1 MKNKEILA
9 LKEITR
15 EQINNALNEVN
26 EVLASE
32 VGNLIAENVKRY
44 QETFLDGS
52 GNNQVL
58 EQGTFEMAVL
68 FTAIQYSNETMRGV
82 LTKLLCDKEEE

>member
-32 VGNLIAENVKRY
+32 VGNLIAEMSKDIKRP
-44 QETFLDGS
+44 F
-52 GNNQVL
+52 
-58 EQGTFEMAVL
+58 
-68 FTAIQYSNETMRGV
+68 
-82 LTKLLCDKEEE
+82 